1 MLKKFNFH
9 THTKRCKHA
18 IGEDIDYVNIAI
30 KNNLDTLGFSDHGPY
45 PDNKFSLRMN
55 FNELEEYKSSIEN
68 LRNEFKNIIAIK
80 IGLEIEYLSSYDFY
94 YNYLKNELKFNYLAL
109 GQHLFLNSN
118 NELKNTYNLISTK
131 DYIDYAE
138 SICLGIKSGYF
149 NFVAH
154 PDLMFIN
161 DFSWDENCE
170 KACDLIINTAK
181 QFDFILEFNAN
192 GLRRGLKNYC
202 DGKRYPYPY
211 ERFWT
216 KVSLSGVKTII
227 NSDCHSPNELWDT
240 AVDESYSIA
249 NKLKLNIV
257 YTI

>member
-1 MLKKFNFH
+1 MLKKINFH

-18 IGEDIDYVNIAI
+18 IGEDIDYINIAI
-30 KNNLDTLGFSDHGPY
+30 KNNLDILGFSDHGPY
-45 PDNKFSLRMN
+45 PDNSFSLRMN
-55 FNELEEYKSSIEN
+55 FNELENYKSRIEN
-68 LRNEFKNIIAIK
+68 LSIKFKNIIDIK

-94 YNYLKNELKFNYLAL
+94 YNYLKNELKFDYLAL
-109 GQHLFLNSN
+109 GQHLFLNSD
-118 NELKNTYNLISTK
+118 NELKNTYNLSSTK

-149 NFVAH
+149 NFIAH
-154 PDLMFIN
+154 PDLIFIN

-192 GLRRGLKNYC
+192 GLRRGLRNYC

-211 ERFWT
+211 EKFWT
-216 KVSLSGVKTII
+216 KVALAGVKTII
-227 NSDCHSPNELWDT
+227 NSDCHSPNELWDI
-240 AVDESYSIA
+240 AMDESYLIA
-249 NKLKLNIV
+249 NKLKLNII